1 MAAAEKVTPHKEL
14 AEPKEDKA
22 AVYREVDGYF
32 VSPAFTDELIR
43 EALNYQP
50 RAGDIFIVG
59 YPKCGTSWMQYI
71 VYNILHQRPPPTDLL
86 GWTSA
91 MPFLEWQGTESTEA
105 MPRPAA
111 IKTHMAFHLHPYS
124 KEAKYIYITRNP
136 YDCCVSFYYHTKG
149 MSGYSFKDGT
159 FDEFFDMFVEG
170 RVDIGDYFEHV
181 LSWYEHRFDDNVLFM
196 TYEDLKKDTTAW
208 IIRIADFIG
217 EKYGCELRE
226 NKGALSRLI
235 SNTSVATRNE
245 GRERQE
251 NETAVYRE
259 IDGYA
264 VGPLVVDELVREALG
279 YKPRPDDI
287 FIVSYP
293 KCGTTWMQHI
303 VYSILN
309 KGPPPTDLLERT
321 KAMPFLELQG
331 AASAE
336 AMPRPG
342 AIKTRMPFHLHPY
355 SKEAKYIYITR
366 NPYDCCVSFYYHT
379 KGFPHNSFENGTFDQ
394 FFDLFIEGR
403 LSGGDYFEHVL
414 SWYKRR
420 FDDNVL
426 FVTYEELQ
434 KDTVVWIIRI
444 ADFIGEEY
452 GYELRHN
459 RNALSRI
466 VSNTSVRSMQTS
478 VNDFTRNVRD
488 HLQVIPEDKKP
499 RWIQLVEEQLG
510 QEIINKPITA
520 DFVRKG
526 IVGDWRNHFT
536 PEHMIRMK
544 RRMAVKTAASNVM
557 SLWEDVGLP

>member
-14 AEPKEDKA
+14 TEPKEDKA

-50 RAGDIFIVG
+50 RADDIFIVG

-91 MPFLEWQGTESTEA
+91 MPFLEWQGTESTEV

-226 NKGALSRLI
+226 NKGALSCLI
-235 SNTSVATRNE
+235 SNTSVSAMQKTVNDATRKL
-245 GRERQE
+245 
-251 NETAVYRE
+251 
-259 IDGYA
+259 
-264 VGPLVVDELVREALG
+264 LVN
-279 YKPRPDDI
+279 
-287 FIVSYP
+287 
-293 KCGTTWMQHI
+293 MQ
-303 VYSILN
+303 
-309 KGPPPTDLLERT
+309 
-321 KAMPFLELQG
+321 
-331 AASAE
+331 
-336 AMPRPG
+336 
-342 AIKTRMPFHLHPY
+342 
-355 SKEAKYIYITR
+355 
-366 NPYDCCVSFYYHT
+366 
-379 KGFPHNSFENGTFDQ
+379 
-394 FFDLFIEGR
+394 
-403 LSGGDYFEHVL
+403 
-414 SWYKRR
+414 
-420 FDDNVL
+420 
-426 FVTYEELQ
+426 
-434 KDTVVWIIRI
+434 
-444 ADFIGEEY
+444 
-452 GYELRHN
+452 
-459 RNALSRI
+459 ALS
-466 VSNTSVRSMQTS
+466 
-478 VNDFTRNVRD
+478 
-488 HLQVIPEDKKP
+488 EDKKP
-499 RWIQLVEEQLG
+499 RWMKLVEKNARQRML
-510 QEIINKPITA
+510 NKTITA
-520 DFVRKG
+520 EFIRKG

-536 PEHMIRMK
+536 PDHVVRLKERIAM
-544 RRMAVKTAASNVM
+544 KTAGSDVM
-557 SLWEDVGLP
+557 SLWYDIGLP